1 MLAKYVAR
9 RFLASLIV
17 VLGVTAITLALM
29 KTTSGS
35 YVPGIDLDPALRL
48 EDIARLRAQLG
59 LDEPPQVWYATW
71 LWNVIHGDFGRS
83 MIDGSRVTDHI
94 FERLP
99 NTIEL
104 TATAIVIG
112 VLVAVP
118 LGVIG
123 ALRRGSKADH
133 GLTVV
138 SVAGFAVP
146 QFWMGLM
153 LILIFSVTLEQHG
166 LPWLPSSGAFS
177 AFQGGDFL
185 DRLQHL
191 ILPATVLSFF
201 YTSTWSRFIRSSM
214 LEVLSQDYIRTAR
227 AKGMS
232 PSRVAELDMPAAG
245 IETGAARPAQSYWN
259 ESWERLRGNRLGGA
273 AGLLIVVLALIAVMA
288 PLLSAVLTHAQ
299 PQTIDLSSTFARP
312 GAGGHLLGADELGR
326 DTLTRLIWG
335 ALVSLGVAFLT
346 VAMSLTVGTAV
357 GMMAGYYGGWLDDV
371 LMRFVDMVLA
381 IPAIF
386 LFILMSILIRPNAIT
401 LAAIVA
407 SVGWGSVARL
417 VRGEVLSVKQRDF
430 ILATRSIGA
439 RDSRLML
446 RHLLPN
452 VLPVLIVAA
461 SLGVGQIILV
471 EAALDFLGL
480 GIQPPT
486 PSWGN
491 MLTNAQ
497 SYFFR
502 SGSLVAFPGIT
513 IFITVLASNIFGNA
527 VRDAFDP
534 RLKS

>member
-1 MLAKYVAR
+1 
-9 RFLASLIV
+9 
-17 VLGVTAITLALM
+17 
-29 KTTSGS
+29 
-35 YVPGIDLDPALRL
+35 
-48 EDIARLRAQLG
+48 
-59 LDEPPQVWYATW
+59 
-71 LWNVIHGDFGRS
+71 
-83 MIDGSRVTDHI
+83 MIG
-94 FERLP
+94 
-99 NTIEL
+99 
-104 TATAIVIG
+104 
-112 VLVAVP
+112 
-118 LGVIG
+118 
-123 ALRRGSKADH
+123 
-133 GLTVV
+133 
-138 SVAGFAVP
+138 
-146 QFWMGLM
+146 
-153 LILIFSVTLEQHG
+153 
-166 LPWLPSSGAFS
+166 
-177 AFQGGDFL
+177 
-185 DRLQHL
+185 
-191 ILPATVLSFF
+191 
-201 YTSTWSRFIRSSM
+201 
-214 LEVLSQDYIRTAR
+214 
-227 AKGMS
+227 

-259 ESWERLRGNRLGGA
+259 ESWERLRANRIGIA
-273 AGLLIVVLALIAVMA
+273 AGLLIVLFALIAIMA
-288 PLLSAVLTHAQ
+288 PLFSFALTHYQ
-299 PQTIDLSSTFARP
+299 PQTINLDETFARP
-312 GAGGHLLGADELGR
+312 GVGHLLGSDELGR

-335 ALVSLGVAFLT
+335 ARVSLGVAFLT
-346 VAMSLTVGTAV
+346 VAMSLGVGTTVGMV
-357 GMMAGYYGGWLDDV
+357 AGYFGGWIDDV

-386 LFILMSILIRPNAIT
+386 LFILMSILFRPNAIT

-439 RDSRLML
+439 GDARLMV

-461 SLGVGQIILV
+461 SLGVGQIILI

-502 SGSLVAFPGIT
+502 SGFLVAFPGIT